1 MIYVFLLKEC
11 VPVKI
16 SEVAENLGME
26 VDEIRELLELY
37 VDTTRD
43 DLTQLQ
49 AAVKAK
55 DLTKAHEKSHSMKG
69 SSGNLT
75 LTELYELAKDID
87 DSIRSNHMDGIESKI
102 ERFALVFNAQAK
114 EFE

>member
-1 MIYVFLLKEC
+1 

-43 DLTQLQ
+43 DLAQLQ
-49 AAVKAK
+49 AAVKAN
-55 DLTKAHEKSHSMKG
+55 DMTKAHEKSHSIKG

-87 DSIRSNHMDGIESKI
+87 DSIRSNNIDGIESKI
-102 ERFALVFNAQAK
+102 ETFSLIFNAQAK